1 MATVTVMQGHDDS
14 DNMAKAIDDK
24 VRMRVTKQPSDS
36 DDKVM
41 MIVKKI
47 AILIVMTRS

>member
-1 MATVTVMQGHDDS
+1 MATVIVMQGHDDS

-36 DDKVM
+36 DKVM